1 MDQIIKDRNGRPQ
14 GIIRQMAGGRE
25 ELLNTG
31 GNPLAFYDPKRD
43 ATYTPGG
50 TKVGSGN
57 RLMSFLPK

>member
-1 MDQIIKDRNGRPQ
+1 
-14 GIIRQMAGGRE
+14 MAGGRE